1 MRRLE
6 CWYLLIQRLR
16 HVLCRPTPRFILFA
30 RVLTTGDIHSLGIQ
44 EETVCLAVLVSRSLL
59 HENVRI
65 VATVAC
71 LADSFPDG
79 AAGCLCYPSLA
90 SYEHTFINIL
100 VKLTSSWPHFDG
112 NHSSCTVCL
121 TVGLVVSVYN
131 AWWWLLNR
139 VGLVRVRG
147 WWALNATSSYA
158 SE

>member
-1 MRRLE
+1 MLVFVDSASAPCALPTDSSVHFIRPSPDDRRHTLA
-6 CWYLLIQRLR
+6 WN
-16 HVLCRPTPRFILFA
+16 
-30 RVLTTGDIHSLGIQ
+30 Q
-44 EETVCLAVLVSRSLL
+44 EETLCLAVLVSRSLL